1 MRKGP
6 TADLSRR
13 AFIGRLG
20 VGAGVAGLAV
30 GCGDSTPGT
39 GIVVSAADLNLMN
52 FALNLE
58 YLEAEFYLRA
68 VTGQGLTSA
77 DAGSPAGA
85 VTGGAQVPF
94 VTTALMQ
101 YATEIANDELEH
113 VRLLRST
120 LGSAAVA
127 RPAIDLTNS
136 FNTLASMAGIG
147 ATFNPFASEDNF
159 LVGAFVFED
168 LCVTAFHGL
177 VNSYAS
183 RNLAVTTAGV
193 MGADAYHAGEL
204 RTLIPALTGPYLTY
218 ANQIT
223 TLRGTLGG
231 GNETPASASV
241 AETNN
246 CTAFERTTDQV
257 LHVVYLAGAGV
268 VSKGGFF
275 PSGMNGS
282 IAATAS

>member
-1 MRKGP
+1 
-6 TADLSRR
+6 
-13 AFIGRLG
+13 
-20 VGAGVAGLAV
+20 
-30 GCGDSTPGT
+30 
-39 GIVVSAADLNLMN
+39 
-52 FALNLE
+52 LNLE

-77 DAGSPAGA
+77 DAGASAGA

-101 YATEIANDELEH
+101 YAREMANDELLH
-113 VRLLRST
+113 VRYLRG
-120 LGSAAVA
+120 LQGNAAVA

-168 LCVTAFHGL
+168 LVVTAFHGL
-177 VNSYAS
+177 ANMFAG
-183 RNLAVTTAGV
+183 RNLAVAVTGV

-204 RTLIPALTGPYLTY
+204 RTVIPELAAQYLTY
-218 ANQIT
+218 ANQIS

-231 GNETPASASV
+231 GNETPAGATV
-241 AETNN
+241 AENNN
-246 CTAFERTTDQV
+246 CAGYSRTTDQV

-275 PSGMNGS
+275 PSGMNGA
-282 IAATAS
+282 ITTTAS